1 MKIRFRKQ
9 FLKDIERVKNQ
20 SLKTKIKQ
28 VILKIEGAKSINQ
41 IDNIK
46 SLRGFDNYFRIRIG
60 DYRLGLY
67 IDPKTSHFWVERF
80 LHRKDIYKKF
90 P

>member
-1 MKIRFRKQ
+1 MKTRFRKQ
-9 FLKDIERVKNQ
+9 FLKDIEKVKNQ
-20 SLKTKIKQ
+20 SLKIKIKQ
-28 VILKIEGAKSINQ
+28 VILQIEGAKSIKQ
-41 IDNIK
+41 IDKIK
-46 SLRGFDNYFRIRIG
+46 TLRGFDNYFRVRIG

-67 IDPKTSHFWVERF
+67 LDPKTSHLWIERF